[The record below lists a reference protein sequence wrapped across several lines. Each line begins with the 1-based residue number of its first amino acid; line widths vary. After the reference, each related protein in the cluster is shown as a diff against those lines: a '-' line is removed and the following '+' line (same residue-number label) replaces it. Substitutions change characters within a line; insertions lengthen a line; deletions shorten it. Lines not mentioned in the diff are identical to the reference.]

1 MRERLTQKF
10 AAAADRGKK
19 PSEKKPA
26 SGELRRNLEGF
37 EYDSSKAKVLKKAL
51 HNLNVSLG
59 AMISAMRDMAILRG
73 SEITPDGM
81 LGGRGFI
88 MSFKEMK
95 ATLNDAITNLSDMT
109 DTLADELTNP
119 KWGLSP
125 NEKEK
130 VKEEQEVID
139 DKVEHVE
146 EEAPAETA
154 PIVSLAEGVVDQLPA
169 DAAGEIPDSATPADI
184 PMGVNGITPPVV
196 KNSAEVDAVA
206 RYSDLITG
214 KTADKVANVLS
225 KSILANLVQ

>member
-10 AAAADRGKK
+10 AAAVDRTKK
-19 PSEKKPA
+19 PSEKKPDN
-26 SGELRRNLEGF
+26 SDLRRNLEGF
-37 EYDSSKAKVLKKAL
+37 EYDPSKAKVLKKAL

-95 ATLNDAITNLSDMT
+95 ATLNSAITNLSDMT

-119 KWGLSP
+119 KWGLST
-125 NEKEK
+125 NEKER
-130 VKEEQEVID
+130 VKEEQEIID
-139 DKVEHVE
+139 EKVEQVE
-146 EEAPAETA
+146 EEAPADGA
-154 PIVSLAEGVVDQLPA
+154 PVVTPAVGVEDQLPA
-169 DAAGEIPDSATPADI
+169 DVAGIVPESATPEDI
-184 PMGVNGITPPVV
+184 PMGVDNIIPPVV
-196 KNSAEVDAVA
+196 KNSAEIDAVQ

-214 KTADKVANVLS
+214 KTADKVASVLS
-225 KSILANLVQ
+225 RSILANLVQ